1 MAYLL
6 NCDGPIQLTVLVEG
20 QLEDTVLTYPE
31 GLTFESVLRHLQI
44 FPAIG
49 VEAVGLVK
57 PGIVLAEPPDLVF
70 GEQSPCLNSG
80 YAHSVSGRI
89 RLHLFLSGNAAH
101 ANIEKA
107 YAHLGVSFKHA
118 RLKSRRVRLL
128 DAKTIRVEQQ

>member
-1 MAYLL
+1 MKSKHTLL
-6 NCDGPIQLTVLVEG
+6 LERVYNRLSDVREQTSATVHRDNPNLT
-20 QLEDTVLTYPE
+20 
-31 GLTFESVLRHLQI
+31 S
-44 FPAIG
+44 IG
-49 VEAVGLVK
+49 YHAALK

-70 GEQSPCLNSG
+70 GEQSTYLNSG
-80 YAHSVSGRI
+80 YARSVSGRI
-89 RLHLFLSGNAAH
+89 RLHLFLSGDGAH